1 MTHKGSSP
9 HSNHSF
15 SIPFT
20 LPVRASLLTNLLL
33 LSGGV
38 AILLAHPQNYAV
50 GSTAKQ
56 APQTSTTKVI
66 YVNPNIGTDTVAD
79 NSQST
84 PYRTIAYAMQQ
95 ASSGTAIQ
103 LASGSYTNKN
113 GEIFPIVVKQ
123 GVILRGDES
132 TKGLTIKIIGGGYY
146 ISPTLSAQNVTV
158 RAEKDSE
165 ISGLS
170 ITNPNTRGT
179 GLWIESSN
187 PTVKNNTFSNSN
199 REGIFLSG
207 TANPK
212 IEDNI
217 FTKNLGNGIS
227 IAKMSAGEIRNNVID
242 NTGIGIVVSESASP
256 AIAQNRILKNRQGVD
271 VGGDATPLLRNNI
284 IENNRENGVVATG
297 NAGPNLGTKESPGQN
312 RIRNNGQYDIYN
324 VTRNNTIFAIGND
337 IDLKRISGRVDF
349 VNTPATRS

>member
-1 MTHKGSSP
+1 MTHKGWSP
-9 HSNHSF
+9 HSNRSLT
-15 SIPFT
+15 IPFP

-33 LSGGV
+33 LSGG
-38 AILLAHPQNYAV
+38 AAMLLAQPQNYAV
-50 GSTAKQ
+50 GGTAKQ
-56 APQTSTTKVI
+56 APQTITTKVI

-132 TKGLTIKIIGGGYY
+132 TKGQTIKIIGGGYY

-179 GLWIESSN
+179 ALWIESSN

-199 REGIFLSG
+199 REGVFLSG

-227 IAKMSAGEIRNNVID
+227 IAKMSTGEIRNNVID

-297 NAGPNLGTKESPGQN
+297 NAGPNLGTKASPGQN

-324 VTRNNTIFAIGND
+324 VTRNNTIFAVGND